1 MPGFVESTEIIGPA
15 GVIELAA
22 ALPATEVRA
31 LAIICHP
38 HPLFGGSMSN
48 KVVTTTER
56 ALREL
61 GAATLRFNFR
71 GVGKS
76 AGSFDQGIGE
86 SADLTAVYQ
95 HARKFFPEQAFWLA
109 GFSFGSYVATRSA
122 NALGANQLISIA
134 PPVESWD
141 FSAIEAPRM
150 PWLVLQGE
158 ADEVVSAE
166 AVYRFVERQTPPPAL
181 VRFPETSHFFHGKLL
196 ELRDALQ
203 NYLGAPT
210 AV

>member
-1 MPGFVESTEIIGPA
+1 MLGCVESKQISGPA

-22 ALPATEVRA
+22 ALPQTDVRA

-38 HPLFGGSMSN
+38 HPLFGGSMGN

-56 ALREL
+56 CLREL

-76 AGSFDQGIGE
+76 EGSFEHGIGE
-86 SADLTAVYQ
+86 SDDLAAVYQ
-95 HARKFFPEQAFWLA
+95 HARTFFPDQPFWLA
-109 GFSFGSYVATRSA
+109 GFSFGSYVAARSA
-122 NALGANQLISIA
+122 SALGADQLISIA

-141 FSAIEAPRM
+141 FSAFAAPNM

-166 AVYRFVERQTPPPAL
+166 AVYRFVERQTTPPTL

-196 ELRDALQ
+196 ELRAAIEQYMGNQTAL
-203 NYLGAPT
+203 
-210 AV
+210 